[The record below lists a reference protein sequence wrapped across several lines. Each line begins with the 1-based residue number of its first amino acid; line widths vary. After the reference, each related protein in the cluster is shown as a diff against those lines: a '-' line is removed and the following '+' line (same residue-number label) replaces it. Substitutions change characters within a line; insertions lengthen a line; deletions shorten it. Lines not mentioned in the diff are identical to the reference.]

1 MGARG
6 PAPKPPDLKLLEGN
20 PGHRPIKTS
29 GPKPRPVAPKCP
41 NWLDSDAKREWKRV
55 APELEALGLLTQ
67 VDMAALAGYC
77 QSYSLWKQCTEELAE
92 SGLTYTTDKGYVGQR
107 PEVSIAARALA
118 DVRAFCVQ
126 FGLTPSARARMTLP
140 EAPDSDEDSPFDV

>member
-1 MGARG
+1 MGTRG
-6 PAPKPPDLKLLEGN
+6 PTPQPTNLKVLRGN
-20 PGHRPIKTS
+20 PGKRPLNTAE
-29 GPKPRPVAPKCP
+29 PRPRPVAPKCP
-41 NWLDSDAKREWKRV
+41 SWLDSDAKREWRRV
-55 APELEALGLLTQ
+55 APELERLGLLTL

-77 QSYSLWKQCTEELAE
+77 ASYSLWKRCTEALDETGMTFE
-92 SGLTYTTDKGYVGQR
+92 TDKGFVGQR

-140 EAPDSDEDSPFDV
+140 EMPDDDDDSPFDV